1 MMMATDN
8 LTSLHQHEEG
18 MRARSLAA
26 IEADAGLSDHWSLV
40 AEAMSAIYAFT
51 HDHVHESENELT
63 LQYLGI
69 RLFNVAGTSIKL
81 ALSGYY
87 QNAFGQ
93 LRDMIETSFLVD
105 YLSTY
110 PEKIDEWKRADKK
123 KRISHFGAGVIRNAL
138 DKRDGYTSGE
148 RKRIYDV
155 ISELASHA
163 SYQGISLTTTGPDNM
178 AQVGPFFDDKK
189 LASWLGEMAMRLSL
203 AAMVLLPN
211 PSGRDMN
218 FLMAQRHYLKVVN
231 TWWSKYRGVKP
242 QVVP

>member
-231 TWWSKYRGVKP
+231 TWWSKYRGAKP

>member
-1 MMMATDN
+1 
-8 LTSLHQHEEG
+8 
-18 MRARSLAA
+18 
-26 IEADAGLSDHWSLV
+26 
-40 AEAMSAIYAFT
+40 
-51 HDHVHESENELT
+51 
-63 LQYLGI
+63 
-69 RLFNVAGTSIKL
+69 
-81 ALSGYY
+81 
-87 QNAFGQ
+87 
-93 LRDMIETSFLVD
+93 
-105 YLSTY
+105 
-110 PEKIDEWKRADKK
+110 
-123 KRISHFGAGVIRNAL
+123 
-138 DKRDGYTSGE
+138 
-148 RKRIYDV
+148 V

-231 TWWSKYRGVKP
+231 RWWSKYRGVKP

>member
-1 MMMATDN
+1 
-8 LTSLHQHEEG
+8 
-18 MRARSLAA
+18 
-26 IEADAGLSDHWSLV
+26 V
-40 AEAMSAIYAFT
+40 AEFIYHQLACYQHLHPGRFDVVDMHKNIGPAI
-51 HDHVHESENELT
+51 
-63 LQYLGI
+63 
-69 RLFNVAGTSIKL
+69 
-81 ALSGYY
+81 
-87 QNAFGQ
+87 
-93 LRDMIETSFLVD
+93 
-105 YLSTY
+105 
-110 PEKIDEWKRADKK
+110 
-123 KRISHFGAGVIRNAL
+123 ISHFGAGVIRNAL

-231 TWWSKYRGVKP
+231 MVVEVPRGKAP
-242 QVVP
+242 AGALAAADGGLELPLKVVQARLGHASIQMTADTYGHLFPRGDDGAELAAAEKALLR

>member
-1 MMMATDN
+1 MATDN

-189 LASWLGEMAMRLSL
+189 LASWLG
-203 AAMVLLPN
+203 PN

-231 TWWSKYRGVKP
+231 TWWSKYRGAKP